1 MSPKQFFYR
10 QISVGACDRNQF
22 KLKEIANIF
31 DKRSLTSLS
40 ETVLRAERDFWNW
53 KSYHK
58 IHLFKCNRQFH
69 FHIFFRPYL
78 IRMSNGKMW
87 WKDLKN
93 FHFLFEETICLCG
106 THFRFFLSFFERK
119 CGKWMPDRQAQSE
132 FAYMYVCGTS
142 VSIVIVNPHKIPGV
156 MVKYEIFHSHR
167 NHSLNRP

>member
-1 MSPKQFFYR
+1 M
-10 QISVGACDRNQF
+10 
-22 KLKEIANIF
+22 
-31 DKRSLTSLS
+31 T
-40 ETVLRAERDFWNW
+40 ETNLNW
-53 KSYHK
+53 KKSQTFSTSAHWRRWV
-58 IHLFKCNRQFH
+58 RQCWELRETLE
-69 FHIFFRPYL
+69 IGNL
-78 IRMSNGKMW
+78 IIKSIYSNATDNFTSTFSFVRNGKMW

-119 CGKWMPDRQAQSE
+119 CGKWMPDRQTQSE

-156 MVKYEIFHSHR
+156 MAKHEIFHSHR